1 MDGLIIILVFA
12 VMLILNVPIAI
23 SLGVSSILY
32 VFFFSGGLPIDLVI
46 QSFFSG
52 VDSFSLLAV
61 PFFIMTG
68 DIMLEGGISKRLIN
82 FCKVMMGKSTGAL
95 GKITV
100 VASAIFAAISGSG
113 PATVACIGGIMIPAM
128 EEDNYDKGFA
138 CAISAAAGAL
148 GPLIPP
154 SISFIMYG
162 VIAGVSVTDLF
173 LAGIIPGILLALILV
188 IFTHVAAKTKKWGTT
203 EAVFDDPNQ
212 KINLV
217 HEEEKLSPGRAFR
230 DAIWAILVP
239 VIILGGIYGGI
250 FTPTEA
256 AVVAVDYAV
265 IVSIYVYKELRWRD
279 LPRVIAKSGLTCGT
293 CLILVSCATAFGR
306 VLTMEQI
313 PTMIAQAITSFS
325 DSKIVVLLLINVFLL
340 IVGLLMETL
349 AAIIILAP
357 ILLPVVTALGVN
369 PIHFGVIMVMNLVI
383 GQGTPP
389 VGVNTFV
396 ACRIGG
402 IKMEAMFKW
411 LFTSIG
417 VSIVALLLVTYI
429 EPLSM
434 FLVNM
439 FQG

>member
-1 MDGLIIILVFA
+1 MEGLIIILIFA
-12 VMLILNVPIAI
+12 VLLLINVPIAI
-23 SLGVSSILY
+23 ALGVSSMLY
-32 VFFFSGGLPIDLVI
+32 VFFFSGGLPVDLII
-46 QSFFSG
+46 QSYFAG

-82 FCKVMMGKSTGAL
+82 FCKVIMGKSTGAL

-128 EEDNYDKGFA
+128 EEDNYDKNFA
-138 CAISAAAGAL
+138 CSISAAAGAL

-173 LAGIIPGILLALILV
+173 LAGIVPGILLALVLV
-188 IFTHVAAKTKKWGTT
+188 IFTHIAAKKKKWGTP
-203 EAVFDDPNQ
+203 EAIFDNPNQ
-212 KINLV
+212 KIVLK
-217 HEEEKLSPGRAFR
+217 HEEEKISAGKAFK

-256 AVVAVDYAV
+256 AVIAADYAV
-265 IVSIYVYKELRWRD
+265 IVSIYVYKELKWRD

-313 PTMIAQAITSFS
+313 PMMIAEAITTVS
-325 DSKIVVLLLINVFLL
+325 DNWIIVLLLINIFLL

-357 ILLPVVTALGVN
+357 ILLPVVTSLGVD

-417 VSIVALLLVTYI
+417 VSIVALMLVTYI
-429 EPLSM
+429 EPISM

-439 FQG
+439 TR